1 MKMIV
6 GLGNPGTE
14 YENTRH
20 NTGFK
25 VIDKIASLWNVPVEK
40 KKGKSLYGVYGTGE
54 NRVVLLKPQT
64 YMNLSGDSVRKMM
77 DFFKIAP
84 EDIIVIYDDMDL
96 PVGAVRLR
104 AKGSA
109 GGHNGMK
116 SVLANTGNAE
126 IKRIRVGVGDRGY
139 AEAKDYVLGNFTKD
153 DAETMKE
160 SIEHAAKAAMA
171 AMEKPFERV
180 MSDYNR
186 K

>member
-1 MKMIV
+1 
-6 GLGNPGTE
+6 
-14 YENTRH
+14 
-20 NTGFK
+20 
-25 VIDKIASLWNVPVEK
+25 
-40 KKGKSLYGVYGTGE
+40 
-54 NRVVLLKPQT
+54 
-64 YMNLSGDSVRKMM
+64 
-77 DFFKIAP
+77 
-84 EDIIVIYDDMDL
+84 
-96 PVGAVRLR
+96 
-104 AKGSA
+104 
-109 GGHNGMK
+109 MK

-153 DAETMKE
+153 DAEAMKE